1 MNELVNVI
9 IENAV
14 QIVATLLIT
23 LIGVLGAWLTAKIG
37 KREELKNISAATEEA
52 TKAAEKTVLELQQTT
67 VDKLKAASAD
77 GKLTKDEIDELGK
90 LLIDG
95 ALAKMSDAAKG
106 VLNAAGVDL
115 TAIIKGAGEAM
126 IAKAKR

>member
-1 MNELVNVI
+1 MVNVI

-14 QIVATLLIT
+14 QIAATLVVT

-37 KREELKNISAATEEA
+37 KREELKNIAAATD
-52 TKAAEKTVLELQQTT
+52 AAVDAAQTTVLELQQTT
-67 VDKLKAASAD
+67 VEGLKKASAD

-95 ALAKMSDAAKG
+95 ALVKMSDAAKG
-106 VLNAAGVDL
+106 VLNAAGVDI
-115 TAIIKGAGEAM
+115 TAIIKGTGEAL
-126 IAKAKR
+126 IAKRKSIA

>member
-1 MNELVNVI
+1 MVNVI

-14 QIVATLLIT
+14 QIAATLVVT

-37 KREELKNISAATEEA
+37 KREELKNISAATDEA

-77 GKLTKDEIDELGK
+77 GKLSKDEIDELGK

-95 ALAKMSDAAKG
+95 ASAKMSDAAKG

-115 TAIIKGAGEAM
+115 TALIKGAGEAM

>member
-1 MNELVNVI
+1 MTEVI

-23 LIGVLGAWLTAKIG
+23 LIGVLGVWLTAKIG

-67 VDKLKAASAD
+67 VEGLKKASAD
-77 GKLTKDEIDELGK
+77 GKLSKDEINELGK
-90 LLIDG
+90 MLVNG

-106 VLNAAGVDL
+106 VLNAAGVDI
-115 TAIIKGAGEAM
+115 TAIIKGAGEAL
-126 IAKAKR
+126 IAESKKSD

>member
-1 MNELVNVI
+1 MVNVI

-14 QIVATLLIT
+14 QIAATLVVT

-37 KREELKNISAATEEA
+37 KREELKNISAAADEA

-67 VDKLKAASAD
+67 VEGLKKASAD

-106 VLNAAGVDL
+106 VLNAAGVDIM
-115 TAIIKGAGEAM
+115 AIIKGAGEAM

>member
-1 MNELVNVI
+1 MVNVI

-14 QIVATLLIT
+14 QIAATLVVT
-23 LIGVLGAWLTAKIG
+23 LIGVLGAWLSAKIA
-37 KREELKNISAATEEA
+37 KQSELKNIAAATD
-52 TKAAEKTVLELQQTT
+52 AAVDAAQTTVLELQQTT

-95 ALAKMSDAAKG
+95 ASAKMSDAAKG

-126 IAKAKR
+126 ISKSKKSN

>member
-1 MNELVNVI
+1 MVNVI

-14 QIVATLLIT
+14 QIAATLVVT

-37 KREELKNISAATEEA
+37 KREELKNISAATDEA

-67 VDKLKAASAD
+67 VEGLKKASAD
-77 GKLTKDEIDELGK
+77 GKLTKDEIDDLGK

-95 ALAKMSDAAKG
+95 ASAKMSDAAKG

>member
-1 MNELVNVI
+1 MVNVI

-14 QIVATLLIT
+14 QIAATLVVT
-23 LIGVLGAWLTAKIG
+23 LIGVFGAWLTAKIG

-67 VDKLKAASAD
+67 VDKLKEASAD

-90 LLIDG
+90 LLING

-106 VLNAAGVDL
+106 VLNAAGVDI

>member
-1 MNELVNVI
+1 MVNVI

-14 QIVATLLIT
+14 QIAATLVVT

-37 KREELKNISAATEEA
+37 KQSELKNIAAATD
-52 TKAAEKTVLELQQTT
+52 AAVDAAQTTVLELQQTT
-67 VDKLKAASAD
+67 VDKLKEASAD
-77 GKLTKDEIDELGK
+77 RKLTKDEIDDLGR
-90 LLIDG
+90 LLVDG

>member
-1 MNELVNVI
+1 MVNVI

-14 QIVATLLIT
+14 QIAATLVVT

-37 KREELKNISAATEEA
+37 KREELKNISAAADEA
-52 TKAAEKTVLELQQTT
+52 TKAAEKTALELQQTT
-67 VDKLKAASAD
+67 VEGLKKASAD

>member
-1 MNELVNVI
+1 MVNVI

-14 QIVATLLIT
+14 QIAATLVVT
-23 LIGVLGAWLTAKIG
+23 LIGVLGTWLSAKIA
-37 KREELKNISAATEEA
+37 KQSELKSIAAATD
-52 TKAAEKTVLELQQTT
+52 AAVNAAQTTVLELQQTT

-77 GKLTKDEIDELGK
+77 GKLTKDEIDDLGR
-90 LLIDG
+90 LLVDG
-95 ALAKMSDAAKG
+95 ALSKMSDAAKG

>member
-1 MNELVNVI
+1 MVNVI

-14 QIVATLLIT
+14 QIAATLVVT

-67 VDKLKAASAD
+67 VEGLKKASAD

-95 ALAKMSDAAKG
+95 ASAKMSDAAKG

>member
-1 MNELVNVI
+1 MVNVI

-14 QIVATLLIT
+14 QIAATLVVT

-67 VDKLKAASAD
+67 VDKLKEASAD

-90 LLIDG
+90 LLLDG

>member
-1 MNELVNVI
+1 MVNVI

-14 QIVATLLIT
+14 QIAATLVVT

-37 KREELKNISAATEEA
+37 KREELKNISAAADEA

-67 VDKLKAASAD
+67 VEGLKKASAD